1 MSNRIVVDTS
11 IFVSAIIGTKGA
23 SRQVIRLCLNGDIV
37 PLMSNSLFLE
47 YEAVISRREIL
58 ERCILT
64 ELEIRNLINAFYSVC
79 RWIQIYYLW
88 RPNLID
94 ENDNFLIEL
103 AIAGNCKTIVTKNL
117 ADFRN
122 AELEFEGLQAVHP
135 EQFMKDWKNE
145 CFDD

>member
-1 MSNRIVVDTS
+1 MDTS

-23 SRQVIRLCLNGDIV
+23 SRQVIRLCLNKDIV

-64 ELEIRNLINAFYSVC
+64 ELEIRKLINAFYSVC
-79 RWIQIYYLW
+79 QWIQIYYLW

-94 ENDNFLIEL
+94 ENDNFLIGL
-103 AIAGNCKTIVTKNL
+103 AIAGNCKTIVTKNR

-122 AELEFEGLQAVHP
+122 TELDFEGLQAVHP
-135 EQFMKDWKNE
+135 ERFMKDWKNE
-145 CFDD
+145 CFNY

>member
-1 MSNRIVVDTS
+1 MSNRVVVDTS

-23 SRQVIRLCLNGDIV
+23 SCQIIRLCLNGDIV
-37 PLMSNSLFLE
+37 PLMRNSLFLE

-79 RWIQIYYLW
+79 QWIQIYYLW

-94 ENDNFLIEL
+94 ENDNF
-103 AIAGNCKTIVTKNL
+103 
-117 ADFRN
+117 F
-122 AELEFEGLQAVHP
+122 
-135 EQFMKDWKNE
+135 
-145 CFDD
+145 